1 MFTKELI
8 VMDVDKEELL
18 ESGINVL
25 FALTSTS
32 ARIANL
38 TLSMNIHS

>member
-18 ESGINVL
+18 ESGINAL

-32 ARIANL
+32 ARIASL
-38 TLSMNIHS
+38 TLNMNIHS